1 MESILKSDSLYF
13 SYHSNPIINGV
24 DFAIKKGEIC
34 SIIGPNGAGKTTF
47 LNLLSGMLIPNAGDV
62 FYKNKKITKVQP
74 NKRRELGI
82 SRSFQITNIFMQHTV
97 YENIRYAVQ
106 GVNKQKYQL
115 FKSIDSMTD
124 ISVQTEKLLEIC
136 HLTSVKD
143 EKCSD
148 LAYAEQRLVE
158 IALSLA
164 GNTEVLLL
172 DEPTAGLSME
182 ESRYIA
188 DFIKQLSRDLQLSIV
203 FIEHDMDIVF
213 DISNRISVLYYGE
226 LLLTDTPE
234 HVKENKQVQEI
245 YLGEELA

>member
-1 MESILKSDSLYF
+1 MEPILKSESIYF
-13 SYHSNPIINGV
+13 SYHSNPIINGI
-24 DFAIKKGEIC
+24 DFSLNKGEIL

-47 LNLLSGMLIPNAGDV
+47 LNLLSGKLFPSKGDV
-62 FYKNKKITKVQP
+62 FFKNNKITKIRP
-74 NKRRELGI
+74 NKRRELGV

-97 YENIRYAVQ
+97 FENLRYAVQ
-106 GVNKQKYQL
+106 AVHKQKYQT
-115 FKSIDSMTD
+115 FRNIDAIND
-124 ISVQTEKLLEIC
+124 ITEQTEQLLKTSHLTEFKNEIC
-136 HLTSVKD
+136 S
-143 EKCSD
+143 E

-164 GNTEVLLL
+164 GNAEVLLL
-172 DEPTAGLSME
+172 DEPTAGLSVE

-188 DFIKQLSRDLQLSIV
+188 DFIKQLSHDLQLSIV

-226 LLLTDTPE
+226 LLLTDIPE
-234 HVKENKQVQEI
+234 NVRENTQVQEI